1 MFGPILCSNQVDTFG
16 KECLEE
22 GKYNYSYKGEVDV
35 PPLGMVDDLLC
46 IAECGHKSSMMN
58 AYINCKTSGKKLQF
72 GVSKCKQLHVGNTNA
87 DFKCQQM
94 AVDKWTEI
102 EIKNDETDEL
112 ELKDVFEGE
121 EYMEKR
127 SDEKYLGD
135 VISTDGK
142 NFKNIK
148 TRIAKGT
155 GIVNKILTMLEGIP
169 FGKQYF
175 KVGTILRD
183 SLLVSSMLFNSEAW
197 YHLTNAELDLLETVD
212 LSLLRQMLK
221 APKGTPKEMIYL
233 ELGLVPFRD
242 LIRGRR
248 LGFLHSILH
257 EDSKS
262 LVNKFF
268 QTQLKHRTKKDWVTT
283 VLDDLDYL
291 NIKELDFQTIKN
303 IKQTEYMKI
312 IKQKVREKSF
322 EKLENLKKSHTKV
335 EDVEHSCI
343 VMQKYL
349 QPNTTKIT
357 KDEAQLIFKLR
368 CKVTEAKVNLKGTY
382 DNLECGACGISEE
395 TQQHII
401 ECKEL
406 NKNKKSENIIYSKI
420 LNGTVIEKLK
430 IAKLFRENYDKLEKM
445 KNS

>member
-1 MFGPILCSNQVDTFG
+1 
-16 KECLEE
+16 
-22 GKYNYSYKGEVDV
+22 
-35 PPLGMVDDLLC
+35 
-46 IAECGHKSSMMN
+46 
-58 AYINCKTSGKKLQF
+58 
-72 GVSKCKQLHVGNTNA
+72 
-87 DFKCQQM
+87 
-94 AVDKWTEI
+94 
-102 EIKNDETDEL
+102 
-112 ELKDVFEGE
+112 
-121 EYMEKR
+121 
-127 SDEKYLGD
+127 
-135 VISTDGK
+135 
-142 NFKNIK
+142 
-148 TRIAKGT
+148 
-155 GIVNKILTMLEGIP
+155 
-169 FGKQYF
+169 
-175 KVGTILRD
+175 
-183 SLLVSSMLFNSEAW
+183 
-197 YHLTNAELDLLETVD
+197 
-212 LSLLRQMLK
+212 MLK
-221 APKGTPKEMIYL
+221 APKGTPREMIYL

-406 NKNKKSENIIYSKI
+406 NKNKNSENIIYSKI
-420 LNGTVIEKLK
+420 LNGTVIETLK
-430 IAKLFRENYDKLEKM
+430 IAKLFKENYDKLENM
-445 KNS
+445 MNS